1 MTETQNTDSPES
13 TPLPTPTETNDEWSE
28 LDRAQAERA
37 LREAHERL
45 AFHLENS
52 PLVSV
57 EWDPDVRV
65 RVWSPGA
72 ERLFGWTAQET
83 IGKRFSEWKFI
94 HEEDLGRVETTVR
107 NLIRGV
113 EKQNVLYNRNYRKD
127 GSILHS
133 MWYSTVMRNASGEVV
148 HIWSQMENI
157 TAQKEAEAALSKANE
172 DLHRLMASVPDCL
185 WSGEVDIEGRL
196 TLDFCSPVLQ
206 RLAGL
211 TPDTLIQ
218 NPDIWNEQV
227 VHPEDRAGI
236 STLGRGALN
245 LSLQSSVAVEYR
257 ILLPNGRARW
267 IRDSVTFGRSVR
279 GCRRLHGILTDV
291 TERRGWETELE
302 RLVQDR
308 TEKIRQME
316 RERFEMEKAAASGRM
331 AARIAHE
338 INNPLAGIKNSFQL
352 LKGAIP
358 SDYRHY
364 SYVPLI
370 EKEIDR
376 IASIV
381 RQMYSIYRPD
391 REKPH
396 RIRVDEIIEDV
407 VALLD
412 FNASNSQ
419 VRLVFERPSDPVW
432 AVLAEGL
439 VRQALMAVA
448 QNAIEA
454 SAPGQEVRIE
464 VQIEEG
470 GLRIAVRDEGPGIP
484 PDIRERLFEPFF
496 TTKEDLKTGGLGL
509 GLSVARGVVESMG
522 GTLTFDSVEGRGAV
536 FQIALPLDPVE
547 TPAAP

>member
-1 MTETQNTDSPES
+1 MTEIQNTDSPEK
-13 TPLPTPTETNDEWSE
+13 TPLPTQAETSGEWSE
-28 LDRAQAERA
+28 LDRAQAELA
-37 LREAHERL
+37 LRKAHERL
-45 AFHLENS
+45 SFHLENS

-72 ERLFGWTAQET
+72 ERVLGWTAQET
-83 IGKRFSEWKFI
+83 IGKRFSEWKLV
-94 HEEDLGRVETTVR
+94 HEDDLERVEATIKQALAGTD
-107 NLIRGV
+107 N
-113 EKQNVLYNRNYRKD
+113 QNVLSNRNYHKN
-127 GSILHS
+127 GSILHAV
-133 MWYSTVMRNASGEVV
+133 WYSTVMRDASGQVI
-148 HIWSQMENI
+148 HIWSQMQDI
-157 TAQKEAEAALSKANE
+157 TAQKEAEAALCKANE
-172 DLHRLMASVPDCL
+172 DLRHLMASVPDCL
-185 WSGEVDIEGRL
+185 WSGEVDVEGRL
-196 TLDFCSPVLQ
+196 TLDFCSPVLR

-211 TPDTLIQ
+211 TPDTLIR
-218 NPDIWNEQV
+218 NPAIWDERV
-227 VHPEDRAGI
+227 VHPDDRAGL

-257 ILLPNGRARW
+257 ILLLNGRVRW
-267 IRDSVTFGRSVR
+267 IRDSVTFGRSVGGR
-279 GCRRLHGILTDV
+279 RRLHGILTDV

-338 INNPLAGIKNSFQL
+338 INNPLAGIKNSFRL
-352 LKGAIP
+352 LKGAISP
-358 SDYRHY
+358 DYRHY

-391 REKPH
+391 SEKPH
-396 RIRVDEIIEDV
+396 RMRVDEIIEDV

-412 FNASNSQ
+412 FNASKCQ
-419 VRLVFERPSDPVW
+419 VRLVFERPPESVW

-439 VRQALMAVA
+439 VRQVLMAVT

-454 SAPGQEVRIE
+454 SARGQEVRIAVQADE
-464 VQIEEG
+464 VW
-470 GLRIAVRDEGPGIP
+470 LRIAIRDWGSGIP
-484 PDIRERLFEPFF
+484 EAIRGHLFEPFF

-509 GLSVARGVVESMG
+509 GLSVAKGVVESMG
-522 GTLTFDSVEGRGAV
+522 GTLTFDSIEGQGAT
-536 FQIALPLDPVE
+536 FQIALPLERPE
-547 TPAAP
+547 TPVAP

>member
-1 MTETQNTDSPES
+1 MSDVPNTDSPENPPPPAE
-13 TPLPTPTETNDEWSE
+13 TPEAWSAV
-28 LDRAQAERA
+28 DRAQAQEA
-37 LREAHERL
+37 LRKAHERL

-72 ERLFGWTAQET
+72 ERIFGWTARET
-83 IGKRFSEWKFI
+83 IGKRFSEWRFI
-94 HEEDLGRVETTVR
+94 HEEDLEHVETTVR
-107 NLIRGV
+107 ILIQGNDR
-113 EKQNVLYNRNYRKD
+113 QNVLYNRNYRKD

-133 MWYSTVMRNASGEVV
+133 MWYSTVMRDSSGEVV
-148 HIWSQMENI
+148 HIWSQMQDI
-157 TAQKEAEAALSKANE
+157 TAQKKAEAALSKVSE
-172 DLHRLMASVPDCL
+172 DLHSLMSSVPDCL
-185 WSGEVDIEGRL
+185 WSGEVDIEGHL
-196 TLDFCSPVLQ
+196 TLDFCSPVLE
-206 RLAGL
+206 RLTGL
-211 TPDTLIQ
+211 SSGALIR
-218 NPDIWNEQV
+218 NPALWDEQV
-227 VHPEDRAGI
+227 VHPEDRAGV

-245 LSLQSSVAVEYR
+245 LSLQSSVSVEYR
-257 ILLPNGRARW
+257 ILLPNGRVRW
-267 IRDSVTFGRSVR
+267 IRDNVTFGRAVAGR
-279 GCRRLHGILTDV
+279 RRLHGVLTDV
-291 TERRGWETELE
+291 TERKGWETELE
-302 RLVQDR
+302 WMVQDR

-352 LKGAIP
+352 LKGAISP
-358 SDYRHY
+358 DYRHY
-364 SYVPLI
+364 SYVPRI

-381 RQMYSIYRPD
+381 RQMYSLYRSD
-391 REKPH
+391 REKP
-396 RIRVDEIIEDV
+396 RRMQADEIIEDV

-412 FNASNSQ
+412 FNAGKCQ
-419 VRLVFERPSDPVW
+419 VRLTFVRPAEPVW

-454 SAPGQEVRIE
+454 SSPGQEVRIE
-464 VQIEEG
+464 MQTDEVW
-470 GLRIAVRDEGPGIP
+470 LRILVRDWGSGISEE
-484 PDIRERLFEPFF
+484 IRDRLFEPFF

-509 GLSVARGVVESMG
+509 GLSVAKGVVESMG
-522 GTLTFDSVEGRGAV
+522 GTLSFDSATGRGTV
-536 FQIALPLDPVE
+536 FLIVLPLDRVE